1 MSAKHLKALALIL
14 LVAILLCG
22 AAAMRGAL
30 AQAPEPALSERP
42 GGTDPSVQV
51 HHVTLAE
58 LPGVQAAEATPLYHF
73 AGVLNDSVKER
84 GTVVLCTNL
93 DGAISTL
100 IEVQLYNWDA
110 THVDTGSI
118 PVGPLETATF
128 ESTTINFYVADVA
141 MNAGLV
147 DQGYGRILTSHGNVV
162 CTVQVLDADGSPPAW
177 SMDIPLYRQ
186 GFGLFLPTVLK
197 DAAP

>member
-14 LVAILLCG
+14 LVAILLHG

-30 AQAPEPALSERP
+30 AQAPEGVLSERP
-42 GGTDPSVQV
+42 EGTGPSVQV
-51 HHVTLAE
+51 HHVTLEE
-58 LPGVQAAEATPLYHF
+58 LPGVQAAGVTPLYHF

-84 GTVVLCTNL
+84 GTVVFCTNL
-93 DGAISTL
+93 DAVTQATV
-100 IEVQLYNWDA
+100 EVQLYNWDA

-118 PVGPLETATF
+118 FVGPLETATF
-128 ESTTINFYVADVA
+128 ESTTINFYMADVA

-147 DQGYGRILTSHGNVV
+147 EQGYGRILTSHSNVV

-197 DAAP
+197 SETP